1 MRKHLYTDEQ
11 LVDCYLKYKSQ
22 IKAAEELGVSRETV
36 ARAVHRRGIK
46 LTGRDH
52 NGRNQPG
59 RKITDEQLIKDAET
73 LNCREIAVKY
83 NMSEERVWRR
93 ARRLGIS
100 LKSRC
105 CGGRWGTRAARYGC
119 KEFDRSITLKEL
131 IKRDG
136 GICQLCGKPTDGSDI
151 NDGHIGKR
159 YPTLDHIVPL
169 SKGGT
174 HTWDNVQLAHM
185 SCNARKC
192 DRITEGNDGFNRS
205 GKERRQAD
213 DIDRAP

>member
-1 MRKHLYTDEQ
+1 M
-11 LVDCYLKYKSQ
+11 KYKSQ
-22 IKAAEELGVSRETV
+22 VKAAEELGVSRETV

-46 LTGRDH
+46 LTGREH
-52 NGRNQPG
+52 NGQNQPG

-93 ARRLGIS
+93 ARQLGIS
-100 LKSRC
+100 LETRC

-136 GICQLCGKPTDGSDI
+136 GICQLCGEPTDGSDI